1 MVRDS
6 WMGRR
11 CPFLGG
17 PLVALLWCAC
27 IFSIG
32 TLHMASA
39 FSPPRIII
47 HRSNNRL
54 QENASIRS
62 RIWMETKENENDVD
76 DMKHEIEELRQ
87 EALRRIDAMSIRM
100 SSSSSSSSRA
110 EDSSS
115 LSASTS
121 SAVPNND
128 TQQTSS
134 TSMDG
139 SQSDDTT
146 TSSDTEQE
154 FVKQIAVSNS
164 PATTNLKST
173 SLSEI
178 VDERN
183 LLDGTHWKVM
193 LNIGREPGTWMPKT
207 WGVSGE
213 RLLLSLEVKFT
224 EDQLYEREEFLNGVG
239 GAKIVHVVQNKLTL
253 GPSMTE
259 GSKVMTVKDGG
270 WKIGKGEGPMG
281 TDILRFFVE
290 DQLQSLSTSSNS
302 NLRGSGV
309 KEQLKKKQ
317 EELRQKYDRITEEME
332 EDTSLFSIK
341 KLRLTKDLVQCRLD
355 SGKVTQQL
363 NEALIREP
371 SKSLLRLS
379 RTRNVGLT
387 REGGV
392 CCKVTKGVAMEY
404 HIVGKFGVAAVDPR
418 SEDEN
423 TNTPN
428 IMRP

>member
-1 MVRDS
+1 
-6 WMGRR
+6 
-11 CPFLGG
+11 
-17 PLVALLWCAC
+17 
-27 IFSIG
+27 
-32 TLHMASA
+32 
-39 FSPPRIII
+39 
-47 HRSNNRL
+47 
-54 QENASIRS
+54 
-62 RIWMETKENENDVD
+62 METKENEHDVD
-76 DMKHEIEELRQ
+76 DMKHEIEEMRQ

-100 SSSSSSSSRA
+100 SESSSSSSRA
-110 EDSSS
+110 EVSSS

-121 SAVPNND
+121 STVPNND

-139 SQSDDTT
+139 SQSDDAT
-146 TSSDTEQE
+146 TSSDTEQA
-154 FVKQIAVSNS
+154 FVKQIAVSNN
-164 PATTNLKST
+164 PAMPNLKST
-173 SLSEI
+173 SLPEI
-178 VDERN
+178 VDDRN

-259 GSKVMTVKDGG
+259 GSKVVTVKDGG

-290 DQLQSLSTSSNS
+290 VTNQVGHQGGDIYCPQGRIYCTCGYFPMQDQLQSLSASSNS

-309 KEQLKKKQ
+309 KEQLKNKQ
-317 EELRQKYDRITEEME
+317 DELRQKYDRISEELE

-341 KLRLTKDLVQCRLD
+341 KVRLTKDLVQCRLD

-363 NEALIREP
+363 NEALVREP

-379 RTRNVGLT
+379 RKQNVGLT

-404 HIVGKFGVAAVDPR
+404 HILGKFGVAAVDDR
-418 SEDEN
+418 RRE
-423 TNTPN
+423 
-428 IMRP
+428 